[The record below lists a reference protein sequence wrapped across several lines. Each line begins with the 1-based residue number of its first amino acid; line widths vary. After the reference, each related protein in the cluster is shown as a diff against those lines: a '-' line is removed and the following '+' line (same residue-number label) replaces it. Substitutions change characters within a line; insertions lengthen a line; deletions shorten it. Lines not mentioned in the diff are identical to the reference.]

1 MYVTT
6 PQVTVKNEYHTKV
19 GNGGYAAIGTQSG
32 LHVGQSA
39 VTPTGLVYDLI
50 ISHLWRHVYFSLLFF
65 SFVKF
70 RNLEAVVG
78 GMFMRVWNELNCN
91 RNFLKFKQVFP
102 FSLYEV

>member
-19 GNGGYAAIGTQSG
+19 GNGGYAAIGSHSA

-50 ISHLWRHVYFSLLFF
+50 VGHCDVNLNLFALHGF
-65 SFVKF
+65 PLKF
-70 RNLEAVVG
+70 RNVEAVWEG
-78 GMFMRVWNELNCN
+78 NC
-91 RNFLKFKQVFP
+91 V
-102 FSLYEV
+102 SLT

>member
-19 GNGGYAAIGTQSG
+19 GNGGYAAIGPHSR

-50 ISHLWRHVYFSLLFF
+50 ISHCDVNLNLFA
-65 SFVKF
+65 SHG
-70 RNLEAVVG
+70 LP
-78 GMFMRVWNELNCN
+78 
-91 RNFLKFKQVFP
+91 LKIQKCG
-102 FSLYEV
+102 SGCGREIAYL

>member
-19 GNGGYAAIGTQSG
+19 GNGGYAAIGPHSR

-50 ISHLWRHVYFSLLFF
+50 ISHL
-65 SFVKF
+65 
-70 RNLEAVVG
+70 
-78 GMFMRVWNELNCN
+78 
-91 RNFLKFKQVFP
+91 
-102 FSLYEV
+102 

>member
-19 GNGGYAAIGTQSG
+19 GNGGYAAIGPHSA

-50 ISHLWRHVYFSLLFF
+50 VGHCDVNLNVCFARFSLEIQKCG
-65 SFVKF
+65 SG
-70 RNLEAVVG
+70 VG
-78 GMFMRVWNELNCN
+78 GKLRIFDLRCQWWFEM
-91 RNFLKFKQVFP
+91 
-102 FSLYEV
+102 S

>member
-1 MYVTT
+1 MYITT
-6 PQVTVKNEYHTKV
+6 PQVTVKNEYHTEV
-19 GNGGYAAIGTQSG
+19 RNGGYAAIGSPSA

-50 ISHLWRHVYFSLLFF
+50 ISNLWRHVYFSFFF
-65 SFVKF
+65 SLVKF

-78 GMFMRVWNELNCN
+78 GMFMRVWNELNSS
-91 RNFLKFKQVFP
+91 REFKPVFP